1 MTHLINAN
9 LPVDKTSCSTSS
21 SLPQIPITKHDPK
34 GNLSRKQP
42 LKQNQEKRERE
53 RERERRKFTSTVG
66 FPLLSK
72 IWRALIDLM
81 IAIARL

>member
-1 MTHLINAN
+1 L
-9 LPVDKTSCSTSS
+9 
-21 SLPQIPITKHDPK
+21 TKHHATAAAHDLK
-34 GNLSRKQP
+34 FQLRNMTQKAIYRENNLLSKI
-42 LKQNQEKRERE
+42 KKRE

-81 IAIARL
+81 IAIANL